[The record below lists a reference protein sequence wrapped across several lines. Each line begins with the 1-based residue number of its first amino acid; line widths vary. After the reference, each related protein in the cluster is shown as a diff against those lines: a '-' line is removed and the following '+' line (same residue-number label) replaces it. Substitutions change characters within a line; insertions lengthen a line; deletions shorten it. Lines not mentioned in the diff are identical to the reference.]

1 MHETILVTG
10 AMGTVGREVVKQLS
24 ILDDI
29 RVRAGVHSTIKGENL
44 KRLPDVEIVEIH
56 NTDPASLHP
65 AFTHVDRAFL
75 ITPFTN
81 DQIEMAKNLIDEAK
95 SRGVKHIVKL
105 SALGAEAEPGIVL
118 GRMHREIEKYIE
130 QSGIAFTFLRPSSF
144 MQNFENYNA
153 ATIKREGKFYQATG
167 EGKIS
172 YIDVRDVAAVAVEVL
187 THRSHDGKAYEL
199 TGPEAISNYEAA
211 AILSEVTGKEITFV
225 DITKEQAKQAM
236 LEHQTPE
243 WMADAMLELHTLCR
257 NGHASKTTSTVEDL
271 VGHKPHTF
279 HQFVKDHAQSFM

>member
-56 NTDPASLHP
+56 NTNQTSLHP
-65 AFTHVDRAFL
+65 AFTHVDRVFL
-75 ITPFTN
+75 VTPFTK
-81 DQIEMAKNLIDEAK
+81 DQVEMAKTLIDEAK
-95 SRGVKHIVKL
+95 DKGVRHIVKL
-105 SALGAEAEPGIVL
+105 SALGAEAESGTLL
-118 GRMHREIEKYIE
+118 GRWHREVEQYIE
-130 QSGIAFTFLRPSSF
+130 QSGIAYTFLRPSSF
-144 MQNFENYNA
+144 MQNFENYNVA
-153 ATIKREGKFYQATG
+153 FIKGEGKFYEATG

-187 THRSHDGKAYEL
+187 TNLGHDGKIYEL

-211 AILSEVTGKEITFV
+211 AILSEVTGKEISFV
-225 DITKEQAKQAM
+225 DISEEQAKQAM

-243 WMADAMLELHTLCR
+243 WMADAMLELHSLCR
-257 NGHASKTTSTVEDL
+257 KGQASKTTNTVEEL

-279 HQFVKDHAQSFM
+279 YQFVKDHVQSFI